1 MLARGRHQVQG
12 KCQSVTSLALGTVI
26 ATEQIRIINNQTFK
40 KTNYEMATVINDNNY
55 KSLLES
61 GKPVVI
67 DFWAPWCGPCRSI
80 APIIEELATA
90 YEDRVIIGKY
100 NVDDD
105 TDLGVEYG
113 IRNIPTLLFFDK
125 EGKMV
130 DKHVGTITQDALT
143 AKIEAL
149 L

>member
-1 MLARGRHQVQG
+1 LLTYNRNNP
-12 KCQSVTSLALGTVI
+12 
-26 ATEQIRIINNQTFK
+26 IINQLKFK
-40 KTNYEMATVINDNNY
+40 ELKEMATVINDANY
-55 KSLLES
+55 KELLES

-80 APIIEELATA
+80 APIVEELATA
-90 YEDRVIIGKY
+90 YEGRAIIGKY

-113 IRNIPTLLFFDK
+113 IRNIPTMLFFDK

-130 DKHVGTITQDALT
+130 DKHVGTITRDALA
-143 AKIEAL
+143 AKIDAL

>member
-1 MLARGRHQVQG
+1 MTR
-12 KCQSVTSLALGTVI
+12 CQFGIEFAL
-26 ATEQIRIINNQTFK
+26 QINNHNKIINKSTSKN
-40 KTNYEMATVINDNNY
+40 MATVINDENY
-55 KSLLES
+55 KSLLEE

-80 APIIEELATA
+80 APIIEELAAA
-90 YEDRVIIGKY
+90 YEDRAIIGKY

-113 IRNIPTLLFFDK
+113 IRNIPTLLFFKD
-125 EGKMV
+125 GQMV
-130 DKHVGTITQDALT
+130 DKHVGTITRDALA
-143 AKIEAL
+143 AKIDAL

>member
-1 MLARGRHQVQG
+1 MALA
-12 KCQSVTSLALGTVI
+12 
-26 ATEQIRIINNQTFK
+26 IND
-40 KTNYEMATVINDNNY
+40 TNYKE
-55 KSLLES
+55 LLES
-61 GKPVVI
+61 GKPVVV

>member
-1 MLARGRHQVQG
+1 MA
-12 KCQSVTSLALGTVI
+12 I
-26 ATEQIRIINNQTFK
+26 EIND
-40 KTNYEMATVINDNNY
+40 TNYKE
-55 KSLLES
+55 LLET

-80 APIIEELATA
+80 APIVEEIANV
-90 YEDRVIIGKY
+90 YEGRAIIGKY
-100 NVDDD
+100 NVDDN
-105 TDLGVEYG
+105 TDLGVDYG

-125 EGKMV
+125 QGQMV

-143 AKIEAL
+143 AKIDAL

>member
-1 MLARGRHQVQG
+1 
-12 KCQSVTSLALGTVI
+12 
-26 ATEQIRIINNQTFK
+26 
-40 KTNYEMATVINDNNY
+40 MAIEINDTNY

-80 APIIEELATA
+80 APIIEELAA
-90 YEDRVIIGKY
+90 NYEGRAIIGKY
-100 NVDDD
+100 NVDDGD
-105 TDLGVEYG
+105 ELSVEYG
-113 IRNIPTLLFFDK
+113 IRNIPTLLLFDK
-125 EGKMV
+125 DGNMV

-143 AKIEAL
+143 AKIDAL

>member
-1 MLARGRHQVQG
+1 
-12 KCQSVTSLALGTVI
+12 
-26 ATEQIRIINNQTFK
+26 
-40 KTNYEMATVINDNNY
+40 MAKEINDANY
-55 KSLLES
+55 KELLES

-80 APIIEELATA
+80 APIIEELAGT
-90 YEDRVIIGKY
+90 YEDRAIIGKY
-100 NVDDD
+100 NVDDGD
-105 TDLGVEYG
+105 ELSVEYG

-130 DKHVGTITQDALT
+130 DKHVGTITHDALA
-143 AKIEAL
+143 AKLDAL

>member
-1 MLARGRHQVQG
+1 MVETLTDANFKEALAQ
-12 KCQSVTSLALGTVI
+12 
-26 ATEQIRIINNQTFK
+26 E
-40 KTNYEMATVINDNNY
+40 
-55 KSLLES
+55 
-61 GKPVVI
+61 KPVVV

-80 APIIEELATA
+80 APIIEDVAEA
-90 YEDRVIIGKY
+90 YEGRAVIGKY

-125 EGKMV
+125 QGQMV
-130 DKHVGTITQDALT
+130 DKHVGTITRDALT
-143 AKIEAL
+143 AKIDAL

>member
-1 MLARGRHQVQG
+1 MAR
-12 KCQSVTSLALGTVI
+12 
-26 ATEQIRIINNQTFK
+26 E
-40 KTNYEMATVINDNNY
+40 INDSNY
-55 KSLLES
+55 KDLLES
-61 GKPVVI
+61 GMPVVI

-80 APIIEELATA
+80 APIVEELAAA
-90 YEDRVIIGKY
+90 YEGRSIIGKY

-113 IRNIPTLLFFDK
+113 IRNIPTMLFFDK

-130 DKHVGTITQDALT
+130 DKHVGTITRDALA
-143 AKIEAL
+143 AKIDAL